1 MADPAVTLADM
12 AHAEHDETAQAAR
25 LRIRFGCGGALRY
38 VSHLDLMRVWERACK
53 RAGLPLTHS
62 QGFTPRPKIAL
73 AAPLPVGVT
82 SEAELLDIVLY
93 RPVDVAEASAALEL
107 QLPEDLQ
114 LRQIESAPLRQPS
127 LQSLVRAAEYKVT
140 LEETRGCASL
150 RQAITDLLARG
161 EIPWEQDRGGKI
173 RRYDL
178 RRLILALELSSCAEQ
193 TAILRMRLR
202 HDEQGAGRPEQVA
215 LALGVSRPPLR
226 IHRMGLELAAAG
238 GE

>member
-1 MADPAVTLADM
+1 M
-12 AHAEHDETAQAAR
+12 AHEERDETAQAAR
-25 LRIRFGCGGALRY
+25 LRIRFGCGGPLRY

-93 RPVDVAEASAALEL
+93 RAVDIAETQTALEP
-107 QLPEDLQ
+107 QLPEGLQ
-114 LRQIESAPLRQPS
+114 LRAIESAPLRQPS
-127 LQSLVRAAEYKVT
+127 LQSLVRAAEYDVT
-140 LEETRGCASL
+140 LEAPPNGTSWEQGISE
-150 RQAITDLLARG
+150 LLARA

-178 RRLILALELSSCAEQ
+178 RPLILALELSSCAAQ
-193 TAILRMRLR
+193 SASLRMRLR
-202 HDEQGAGRPEQVA
+202 HDERGAGRPEQVA

-226 IHRMGLELAAAG
+226 IHRVGLELAAADA
-238 GE
+238 E

>member
-1 MADPAVTLADM
+1 M
-12 AHAEHDETAQAAR
+12 AHEEHDETAQAAR
-25 LRIRFGCGGALRY
+25 LRIRFGCDAALRY

-93 RPVDVAEASAALEL
+93 RPVDIAETRASLEP
-107 QLPEDLQ
+107 QLPEGLQ
-114 LRQIESAPLRQPS
+114 LRAIESAPLRQPS
-127 LQSLVRAAEYKVT
+127 LQSLVRAAEYEVA
-140 LEETRGCASL
+140 LEAPPNGASWE
-150 RQAITDLLARG
+150 QGISELLARA

-178 RRLILALELSSCAEQ
+178 RPLILELELSSCAAQ
-193 TAILRMRLR
+193 SASLRMRLR
-202 HDEQGAGRPEQVA
+202 HDERGAGRPEQVA

-226 IHRMGLELAAAG
+226 IHRVGLELAAAG
-238 GE
+238 AE

>member
-1 MADPAVTLADM
+1 MGRE
-12 AHAEHDETAQAAR
+12 EHDETAQAAR
-25 LRIRFGCGGALRY
+25 LRIRFGCDAALRY

-82 SEAELLDIVLY
+82 SEAELLDVVLY
-93 RPVDVAEASAALEL
+93 RPVDIAETRAALEP
-107 QLPEDLQ
+107 QLPEGLQ
-114 LRQIESAPLRQPS
+114 LRAIESAPLRQPS
-127 LQSLVRAAEYKVT
+127 LQSLVRAAEYEVT
-140 LEETRGCASL
+140 LEAPPNGASWEQRISEL
-150 RQAITDLLARG
+150 MARA

-178 RRLILALELSSCAEQ
+178 RPLILELELSSCAAQ
-193 TAILRMRLR
+193 SASLRMRLR
-202 HDEQGAGRPEQVA
+202 HDERGAGRPEQVA

-226 IHRMGLELAAAG
+226 IHRVGLELAVADA
-238 GE
+238 E

>member
-1 MADPAVTLADM
+1 MGR
-12 AHAEHDETAQAAR
+12 EERDETAQAAR
-25 LRIRFGCGGALRY
+25 LRIRFGCDAALRY

-93 RPVDVAEASAALEL
+93 RSVDIAETQAALEP
-107 QLPEDLQ
+107 QLPEGLQ
-114 LRQIESAPLRQPS
+114 LRAIESAPLRQPS
-127 LQSLVRAAEYKVT
+127 LQSLVRAAEYEVT
-140 LEETRGCASL
+140 LEAPPNGVPLEQGISE
-150 RQAITDLLARG
+150 LLARE

-178 RRLILALELSSCAEQ
+178 RPLILTLELSSCA
-193 TAILRMRLR
+193 ARSASLRMRLR
-202 HDEQGAGRPEQVA
+202 HDERGAGRPEQVA

-226 IHRMGLELAAAG
+226 IHRIGLELAAADA
-238 GE
+238 E